1 MSAAALRAW
10 AQVLR
15 APLLLSPVADV
26 SAGAFVAAAALPGN
40 GVPAARLLVAVGAGI
55 CLLAAGMA
63 ANAWFDRDED
73 RRLKPGRPLPRGAVS
88 ERAVLGAAL
97 VAWMAGL
104 ALARRAGLLPFV
116 AALAIVLVTL
126 VYHVALKRR
135 AVAGALALGSARA
148 LDLCLGAGVVF
159 SAGAFEDA
167 TVRAAGGL
175 VLRVAALYG
184 LYVTGAALHA
194 STDDR
199 AERSSLSP
207 AGLGLSCAVI
217 AAGLAFALHA
227 AANGGPA
234 LHRLAALLLLA
245 WALLRLLRAWRRAPP
260 PVVTGAALSNL
271 YPLGAALVLLSGAAW
286 AAAALILA
294 AFLIG
299 RAALRIV
306 PPS

>member
-15 APLLLSPVADV
+15 APLLLSPIADV
-26 SAGAFVAAAALPGN
+26 SAGAFVAAAALDGA
-40 GVPAARLLVAVGAGI
+40 GVPVPRLAAAVGAGI

-104 ALARRAGLLPFV
+104 ALARRAGLLPF
-116 AALAIVLVTL
+116 ATALAIVLVTL
-126 VYHVALKRR
+126 VYHVVLKRR
-135 AVAGALALGSARA
+135 AVAGSLALGSARA
-148 LDLCLGAGVVF
+148 LDLCLGAGVVV
-159 SAGAFEDA
+159 SAGAIDEPTA
-167 TVRAAGGL
+167 RAAGGL

-207 AGLGLSCAVI
+207 TGLGLACAVLV
-217 AAGLAFALHA
+217 AGLAFGLRA
-227 AANGGPA
+227 AVIDGPSP
-234 LHRLAALLLLA
+234 HRVAALLLLA

-260 PVVTGAALSNL
+260 PAVTGVALSNL

-286 AAAALILA
+286 AAAALILG
-294 AFLIG
+294 AFALG
-299 RAALRIV
+299 RLALRVV